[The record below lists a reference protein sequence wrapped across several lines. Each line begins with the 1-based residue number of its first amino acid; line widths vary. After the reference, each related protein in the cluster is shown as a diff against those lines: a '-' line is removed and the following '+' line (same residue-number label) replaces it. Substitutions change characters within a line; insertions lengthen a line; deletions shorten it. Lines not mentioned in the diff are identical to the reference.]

1 MLLKCCTSRRHS
13 SGHGTGKGQSSSQF
27 PRRPVPENVL
37 TIGQLHLFP
46 TLVRSC
52 LKSFMLG
59 FRITWTENFQT
70 SQLGLEKAEEPEI
83 KLPTFAGSQRK
94 QGNSRKTFISVTLTI
109 LKSLTVWII
118 TNYGKLLKIWG
129 YQTILP
135 VSQETCM
142 HVKKQVRTLYRTTDW
157 LRLRKYD
164 RAVCP
169 HYDLIYMLRTSWE
182 MLDWISYK
190 LELR

>member
-70 SQLGLEKAEEPEI
+70 SQLGLGKAEEPEI
-83 KLPTFAGSQRK
+83 KLPTFARSEKK
-94 QGNSRKTFISVTLTI
+94 QGNSRKTSTSVSSTM
-109 LKSLTVWII
+109 LKPLTVWII
-118 TNYGKLLKIWG
+118 TNCGKLLKRWK

-135 VSQETCM
+135 VFWETCSGS
-142 HVKKQVRTLYRTTDW
+142 R
-157 LRLRKYD
+157 
-164 RAVCP
+164 
-169 HYDLIYMLRTSWE
+169 SN
-182 MLDWISYK
+182 S
-190 LELR
+190 

>member
-1 MLLKCCTSRRHS
+1 MLLKCCTSRRHGN
-13 SGHGTGKGQSSSQF
+13 GHGTRKGQSSSQF
-27 PRRPVPENVL
+27 PRRPVLENVL

-46 TLVRSC
+46 MLVRSC

-59 FRITWTENFQT
+59 FRITWTKNFQT

-118 TNYGKLLKIWG
+118 TNCGKLLKIWG

-142 HVKKQVRTLYRTTDW
+142 HVKKQVRTLYRPTDW